1 LYNIIA
7 QKESKLNLEMAGQQ
21 RRLAHSAKR
30 DNEGMKTLSALGA
43 IFLPA
48 TYIASLFGMQFF
60 NFTSGRFPY
69 FSQVEAS
76 YACCLLI
83 CDLSSPDLA
92 DGVVSPL
99 LWVYFVITVPITAL
113 VFLVWRIWDKRRTKM
128 NLQDDDN
135 LEAGIDRMEAQ
146 IMAMMRK
153 RTLSKVRTWELGPQS
168 GANLPKE

>member
-1 LYNIIA
+1 
-7 QKESKLNLEMAGQQ
+7 LNLEMAGQQ

-60 NFTSGRFPY
+60 NFTSN
-69 FSQVEAS
+69 
-76 YACCLLI
+76 
-83 CDLSSPDLA
+83 LA
-92 DGVVSPL
+92 PTGVVSPL
-99 LWVYFVITVPITAL
+99 LWVYFVITVPITGL
-113 VFLVWRIWDKRRTKM
+113 VFFLWRVWDRRRTALNM
-128 NLQDDDN
+128 ADDDN

-153 RTLSKVRTWELGPQS
+153 RTLSKIRTWELGPQS
-168 GANLPKE
+168 GANMPNR